1 MNKFFSARRSARTE
15 SILNT
20 VSSDNHAEALFL
32 DCICHNKPRFIAV
45 IANKN
50 QYLIQ
55 KIGMIMLRLS
65 LEALEILDAI
75 ARRGSFAAAAAEV
88 HRVPSAVT

>member
-1 MNKFFSARRSARTE
+1 M
-15 SILNT
+15 
-20 VSSDNHAEALFL
+20 
-32 DCICHNKPRFIAV
+32 